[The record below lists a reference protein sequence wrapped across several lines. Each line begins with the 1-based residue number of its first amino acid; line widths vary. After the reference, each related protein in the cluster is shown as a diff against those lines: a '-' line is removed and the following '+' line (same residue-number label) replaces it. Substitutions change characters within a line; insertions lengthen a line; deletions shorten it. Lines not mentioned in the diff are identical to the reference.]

1 MGWMRRFEWLD
12 LLGILTGL
20 SLIAG
25 LYFAL
30 VYAPTERL
38 QGPVQ
43 RIFYFHVPSAW
54 VSYLAFFVVFVAS
67 ILYLWRRSVFWD
79 RLGRASAEV
88 GLVFT
93 TLTIVTG
100 SIWARPIWGTW
111 WTWDARL
118 TTTLILWFIYL
129 AYLAVRSYVADPNRA
144 ARFAAILGII
154 GFIDVPVIHMSVVWW
169 RTLNPEPVVVRAE
182 GPALEPPMLVALL
195 VGLAAMTL
203 FYVYLLVH
211 RVMVEETRDDLQ
223 LIRQRLAE

>member
-1 MGWMRRFEWLD
+1 MRRFEWLD

-169 RTLNPEPVVVRAE
+169 RTLHPEPVVVRAE

>member
-1 MGWMRRFEWLD
+1 MGWMRRSEWLD

-67 ILYLWRRSVFWD
+67 ILYLWRRAAFWD

-169 RTLNPEPVVVRAE
+169 RTLHPEPVVVRAE

>member
-1 MGWMRRFEWLD
+1 MGWMRRSEWLD

-67 ILYLWRRSVFWD
+67 ILYLWRRAAFWD

-169 RTLNPEPVVVRAE
+169 RTLHPEPVVVRAE
-182 GPALEPPMLVALL
+182 GPALQPPMLVALL
-195 VGLAAMTL
+195 VGPAAMTL

>member
-1 MGWMRRFEWLD
+1 MRRFEWLD

-169 RTLNPEPVVVRAE
+169 RTLHPEPVVVRAE
-182 GPALEPPMLVALL
+182 GPARAPPMLVALL

>member
-1 MGWMRRFEWLD
+1 VGWMRRFEWLD

-169 RTLNPEPVVVRAE
+169 RTLHPEPVVVRAE

>member
-1 MGWMRRFEWLD
+1 VGWMRRSEWLD

-67 ILYLWRRSVFWD
+67 ILYLWRRAAFWD

-169 RTLNPEPVVVRAE
+169 RTLHPEPVVVRAE

>member
-1 MGWMRRFEWLD
+1 MGVTRRFEWLD
-12 LLGILTGL
+12 LLGVATGL
-20 SLIAG
+20 SLIAA
-25 LYFAL
+25 LYGAL

-54 VSYLAFFVVFVAS
+54 VSYLAFFVVFIAS
-67 ILYLWRRSVFWD
+67 ILYLWRRLVFWD
-79 RLGRASAEV
+79 RLGRASAEIGV
-88 GLVFT
+88 VFT

-129 AYLAVRSYVADPNRA
+129 AYLAVRSYVSDPNRA
-144 ARFAAILGII
+144 ARYAAILGVV
-154 GFIDVPVIHMSVVWW
+154 GFVDVPIIHMSVVWW
-169 RTLNPEPVVVRAE
+169 RTLHPEPVVVRAG
-182 GPALEPPMLVALL
+182 GPALEPPMLVALFLGL
-195 VGLAAMTL
+195 VAMTL
-203 FYVYLLVH
+203 LYVYLLVH
-211 RVMVEETRDDLQ
+211 RVMVEEARDDLQ

>member
-169 RTLNPEPVVVRAE
+169 RTLHPEPVVVRAE